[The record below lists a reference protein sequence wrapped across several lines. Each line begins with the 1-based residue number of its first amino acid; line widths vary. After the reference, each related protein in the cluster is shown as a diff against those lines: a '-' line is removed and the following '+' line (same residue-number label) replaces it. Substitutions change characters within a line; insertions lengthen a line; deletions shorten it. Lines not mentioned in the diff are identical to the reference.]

1 MKRDIR
7 VIKYVLEEIE
17 RLQKNSEAVSIQFDE
32 TDSYP
37 IESLKYHLNLLF
49 EDGSISGTNNYNI
62 GDNEHVSFVNFI
74 TNKGHDLLDSLRN
87 EKAMDMAEE
96 EASKHG
102 SNLSDLPIDVAKG
115 LLITALN
122 KLFYLE

>member
-1 MKRDIR
+1 MERDIHI
-7 VIKYVLEEIE
+7 IKYVLEEIE
-17 RLQKNSEAVSIQFDE
+17 RLQKNTEPIQIQFDE
-32 TDSYP
+32 TDSYS

-49 EDGSISGTNNYNI
+49 EDGSVSGKNNYGI
-62 GDNEHVSFVNFI
+62 GDNENVSFVNFI

-87 EKAMDMAEE
+87 EKAIDMAEE
-96 EASKHG
+96 EANKRG

-122 KLFYLE
+122 KMFYLE